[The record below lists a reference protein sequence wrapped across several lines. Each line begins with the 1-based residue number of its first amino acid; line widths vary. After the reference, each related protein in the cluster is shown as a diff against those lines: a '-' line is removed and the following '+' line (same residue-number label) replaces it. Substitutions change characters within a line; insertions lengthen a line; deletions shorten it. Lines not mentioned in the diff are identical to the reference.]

1 MDEIITFGELLI
13 DFVPTVSGVSL
24 IEAPAFKKAPG
35 GAPANVAVG
44 LARLGVP
51 SAFIGKVGED
61 AFGHF
66 LVQILEQA
74 GVDVHAVCYSSQAR
88 TALAFVTLR
97 ADGEREFMFYRHPSA
112 DMLLTPQEV
121 DLPAIQAARGFHYG
135 SISLI
140 SEPSRDAT
148 FAAIQAARSAGKLV
162 SYDPNL
168 RLNLWADAETAKA
181 GIRSAWN
188 LAQVIKISEEE
199 LAFLH
204 PGSTL
209 IAPDLASIEPAA
221 RELWH
226 PELELMVVTL
236 GKLGC
241 VYLTRKTAGLVEG
254 FKVEAVD
261 ATGAGDGFVAGLLK
275 GLYDHPHV
283 WENEPALREVCH
295 FANAVGALTTTERGA
310 IPALPALTA
319 VEQFLAGV

>member
-1 MDEIITFGELLI
+1 MDQIITFGELLI

-24 IEAPAFKKAPG
+24 VEAPAFKKAPG

-51 SAFIGKVGED
+51 TAFIGKVGED

-66 LVQILEQA
+66 LVQTLEQA
-74 GVDVHAVCYSSQAR
+74 GVDVHNVHYSTEAR

-112 DMLLTPQEV
+112 DMLLTPQEL
-121 DLPAIQAARGFHYG
+121 DLTAIQAARAFHYG

-140 SEPSRDAT
+140 SEPSRSAT
-148 FAAIQAARSAGKLV
+148 FHAIQAARSAGKLV

-168 RLNLWADAETAKA
+168 RLNLWSDAEAA
-181 GIRSAWN
+181 RSGMRSAWH

-204 PGSTL
+204 QGSLLDISDIT
-209 IAPDLASIEPAA
+209 SIESAA
-221 RELWH
+221 RALWH
-226 PELELMVVTL
+226 PELDLMVITL

-241 VYLTRKTAGLVEG
+241 VYLTRKSIGKVAGFSVQSI
-254 FKVEAVD
+254 D

-275 GLYDHPHV
+275 GLYQQPRV
-283 WENEPALREVCH
+283 WEDEPALQAACR

-310 IPALPALTA
+310 IPALPTLSA
-319 VEQFLAGV
+319 VEQFLKSA